1 MDRCEFLRYAMK
13 SPDRFLKYAK
23 ILLDEVENESW
34 KPPES
39 NTNLLDAPLHFGEW
53 FHGDETWNG
62 IKNYELD
69 RLTDPNGSYCKDKCG
84 MYNSCTRVKE
94 KNFCRDVIMYEKLK
108 LYENTGLTPAFV
120 EMVFQAYSR
129 VITEMQDGSK
139 IRNMGGGE

>member
-1 MDRCEFLRYAMK
+1 MVMK
-13 SPDRFLKYAK
+13 
-23 ILLDEVENESW
+23 
-34 KPPES
+34 
-39 NTNLLDAPLHFGEW
+39 
-53 FHGDETWNG
+53 
-62 IKNYELD
+62 

-120 EMVFQAYSR
+120 EMVFQAYLR
-129 VITEMQDGSK
+129 VITKMQDGSK